1 MCKTM
6 TIKGVIVKKYVL
18 VLFGALLLSGCMSTP
33 SSTELSNAY
42 YGELPQYYEGQIKQT
57 IGDRLK
63 DADSAKYQFGTP
75 SKAYLQGGMAE
86 NFKMYYGWAI
96 PVRVN
101 AKNSYGA
108 YVGYQDY
115 MFMYLNNNL
124 VDATLKFKTGYA
136 KTI

>member
-1 MCKTM
+1 
-6 TIKGVIVKKYVL
+6 
-18 VLFGALLLSGCMSTP
+18 MSTP
-33 SSTELSNAY
+33 SSIELSNAY
-42 YGELPQYYEGQIKQT
+42 YGDLPQYYEGQIKQT

-101 AKNSYGA
+101 AKTVTA
-108 YVGYQDY
+108 RMWVIRITC
-115 MFMYLNNNL
+115 LCIL
-124 VDATLKFKTGYA
+124 
-136 KTI
+136 III